1 MCRFILSI
9 ILFCLCVPS
18 VSQTTISDEALLTK
32 TRALYDAPFSRG
44 LVSFDCAVQ
53 FDWKKHF
60 VDLFGTVPPAAA
72 PTIERLQTIQHRV
85 FVDRSGA
92 TVSEIPKAS
101 DLSGIAH
108 GAELERGL
116 QAMVSG
122 GLNGWLP
129 FSTNVILPTG
139 RTKFNFEKIDTGYK
153 LIMDG
158 PGVAAT
164 LLLGND
170 LRLTSAVSQLPQP
183 MRFSTEFTDGPNGFL
198 LDSIKT
204 GSTTDTTSI
213 GEAAFTFTYQ
223 GVRGFQ
229 LPSAVAIV
237 PTSKESWHYALTDS
251 KVMTGIPLEVGP
263 PSPDPS
269 PTSTPSPDSG
279 LIPQ

>member
-1 MCRFILSI
+1 MMHRSRAASSPSI
-9 ILFCLCVPS
+9 ARCSSI
-18 VSQTTISDEALLTK
+18 
-32 TRALYDAPFSRG
+32 G
-44 LVSFDCAVQ
+44 
-53 FDWKKHF
+53 KKHF

-101 DLSGIAH
+101 LPGIAH

-213 GEAAFTFTYQ
+213 GRRHLLSLIREFGAFSYRLLWQ
-223 GVRGFQ
+223 
-229 LPSAVAIV
+229 
-237 PTSKESWHYALTDS
+237 
-251 KVMTGIPLEVGP
+251 
-263 PSPDPS
+263 
-269 PTSTPSPDSG
+269 
-279 LIPQ
+279 